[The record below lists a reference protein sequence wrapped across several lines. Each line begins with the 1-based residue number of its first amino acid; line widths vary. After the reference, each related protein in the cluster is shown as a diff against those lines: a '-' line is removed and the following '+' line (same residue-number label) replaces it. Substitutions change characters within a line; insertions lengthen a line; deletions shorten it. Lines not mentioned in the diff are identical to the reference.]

1 MHYILHDHIQKFNN
15 ILKRFGEK
23 QIRVYT
29 FPRHINRC
37 EIVRLSNS
45 KRVKSIRKYKIR
57 T

>member
-23 QIRVYT
+23 QIYT

-45 KRVKSIRKYKIR
+45 KRVKSIRGYKIR